1 MKKEY
6 YVDIYDDKNGLV
18 LFEIDNLT
26 LKQAEKVFDRIDM
39 INFKGEMISCTLY
52 ECREEENIV
61 LKIKWFS

>member
-1 MKKEY
+1 M
-6 YVDIYDDKNGLV
+6 DIYDNKNGLV

-26 LKQAEKVFDRIDM
+26 LKPAEKVFDRMDM

>member
-6 YVDIYDDKNGLV
+6 YVDIYDDRNGLV

-26 LKQAEKVFDRIDM
+26 LKQAEKVFDRM
-39 INFKGEMISCTLY
+39 NMVGFEGEMISCTLY

-61 LKIKWFS
+61 LKVKWFS